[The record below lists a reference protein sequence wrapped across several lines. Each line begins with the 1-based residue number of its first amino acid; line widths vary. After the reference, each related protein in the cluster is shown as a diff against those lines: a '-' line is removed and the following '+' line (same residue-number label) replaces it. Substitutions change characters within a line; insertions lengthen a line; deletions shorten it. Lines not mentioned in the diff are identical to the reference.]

1 MRLKLSSAPLSF
13 QHMIYIEGLSLR
25 CPGSWSRG
33 PGLGLEPQK
42 SWSCP
47 GLGWSDLG
55 LGQVGLDY
63 NTDDSH
69 FSFTLSLKYTG
80 VNALSNPDGLTV
92 LMQLLKIDSLSKD
105 TK

>member
-1 MRLKLSSAPLSF
+1 
-13 QHMIYIEGLSLR
+13 MIYIEGLSLR

-33 PGLGLEPQK
+33 PGLGVEPPK
-42 SWSCP
+42 SQSCL

-80 VNALSNPDGLTV
+80 VNALSHPDGLTV

-105 TK
+105 MK